1 MDLSVREFPAFSQK
15 CKGCGM
21 MPTNQDTSRS
31 GTSVSAGEAEP
42 CPPPDRSDT
51 VDRATPVRDGTTS
64 PSAQAGPDDTM
75 LLIADD
81 ASAPPMRCP
90 EPMWAILVG
99 EVDIDDAEPD
109 YLRAVTWF
117 SGSWVERYPATGPYD
132 GDVVVRLT
140 DPEDPALP
148 LPRDAVVDVE
158 MLLAHHGRWR
168 RVGHWPAADHRWPH
182 LIADTAATVM
192 CLHGETGG
200 TAVPDRSGD
209 VAAARPARAV
219 LSRPRRN
226 NSLLELVVAGLLS
239 PGTSL
244 CGTDL
249 VYSPAMWCESA
260 PTAKSSSPTV
270 SRAPR
275 RPRPPTRWV
284 AATTTDGTYSGVCPM
299 SAP

>member
-1 MDLSVREFPAFSQK
+1 
-15 CKGCGM
+15 
-21 MPTNQDTSRS
+21 
-31 GTSVSAGEAEP
+31 
-42 CPPPDRSDT
+42 
-51 VDRATPVRDGTTS
+51 
-64 PSAQAGPDDTM
+64 M

-239 PGTSL
+239 PG
-244 CGTDL
+244 DEF
-249 VYSPAMWCESA
+249 VWD
-260 PTAKSSSPTV
+260 
-270 SRAPR
+270 
-275 RPRPPTRWV
+275 RPRLLARHVVRIGAHGEIILADGQSCATPTQ
-284 AATTTDGTYSGVCPM
+284 ATNALGGSYNNGWNVFRRVSDERTLSDLRAMLQERRGY
-299 SAP
+299 